1 MSERIPYLKTLLEA
15 GENRDT
21 FDEKLADFFP
31 AIIYLYDVETKH
43 ISFLNRKVHDFL
55 DYSYEDIG
63 GDLNELIFK
72 EDIELVRHEL
82 EKFYTLKNNETYYYN
97 CRLNHKKGYWR
108 YFRTH
113 GTVMRRTE
121 SGQPASFLFIAQ
133 DITDAQKNEEEIK
146 TVRSLIE
153 ETEELLQLG
162 SWTYTIAD
170 KKVTWTKG
178 LYQLFEF
185 EEESLP
191 AISYDFYIELVS
203 AEDIV
208 SFEDAL
214 QNAIRTRSGFEQEYQ
229 VKTRTG
235 INKIVS
241 TKAKVVSDA
250 AGNPL
255 KVVGITRDVTIL
267 RNFERDRERSIRELN
282 RSNKE
287 LEEFAYIASH
297 DLQEPIRKISTF
309 GERLK
314 NKFSDA
320 LGTDGSL
327 YLERIMASAENMRML
342 IDNLLEFSRTTR
354 SSHAFEWINLQ
365 DVIANVKTDLELK
378 IEETNASIIVITALP
393 RLEAVASEMKQLF
406 NNLLSNAIKFRK
418 PAIAPVIKI
427 TTSKITKSEKE
438 QHHLPVDKEF
448 FKIQVSDNGIGFEEE
463 YADRIFQIF
472 QRLHGKSEYPGSGI
486 GLSICKKI
494 VDNHNGI
501 MYAESIP
508 GSGATFVVILPEKQ
522 S

>member
-1 MSERIPYLKTLLEA
+1 MSEHIQYLKTLFEA

-31 AIIYLYDVETKH
+31 AIIYIYDVDTKH
-43 ISFLNRKVHDFL
+43 ISFVNKKVHDFL
-55 DYSYEDIG
+55 GFSYEDIG

-72 EDIELVRHEL
+72 EDIELVQHEL
-82 EKFYTLKNNETYYYN
+82 EKFYTLQNDESYCYS

-121 SGQPASFLFIAQ
+121 SGKPASFLFIAQ
-133 DITDAQKNEEEIK
+133 DITDARKNEEEVK
-146 TVRSLIE
+146 AVRSLIE

-170 KKVTWTKG
+170 QKISWTKG

-185 EEESLP
+185 NQEDLP
-191 AISYDFYIELVS
+191 AITYDFYVELIS

-208 SFEDAL
+208 SFENAL
-214 QNAIRTRSGFEQEYQ
+214 QKAIRTRSGFEQEYQ

-235 INKIVS
+235 ASKIVS
-241 TKAKVVSDA
+241 TKAKVVCNA
-250 AGNPL
+250 EGNPS
-255 KVVGITRDVTIL
+255 KVVGITRDITIL
-267 RNFERDRERSIRELN
+267 RNFERERERSIRELN

-314 NKFSDA
+314 AKFADK

-354 SSHAFEWINLQ
+354 SSYAFEWINLQ
-365 DVIANVKTDLELK
+365 EVITNVKTDLELK
-378 IEETNASIIVITALP
+378 IEETNASIITTALP
-393 RLEAVASEMKQLF
+393 RVEAVASEMKQLF

-418 PAIAPVIKI
+418 PALAPVIKI

-438 QHHLPVDKEF
+438 EHHLPVDKEF
-448 FKIQVSDNGIGFEEE
+448 FKIQVNDNGIGFEEE

-486 GLSICKKI
+486 GLAICKKI

-501 MYAESIP
+501 MYAESKP
-508 GSGATFVVILPEKQ
+508 GFGATFVIILPEKQ

>member
-1 MSERIPYLKTLLEA
+1 MSEHVQYLKTLFEA

-21 FDEKLADFFP
+21 FDEKIADFFP
-31 AIIYLYDVETKH
+31 AIIYIYDVDTKH
-43 ISFLNRKVHDFL
+43 ISFVNKKVHDFL
-55 DYSYEDIG
+55 GFSYEDIG

-72 EDIELVRHEL
+72 EDIELVQHEL
-82 EKFYTLKNNETYYYN
+82 EKFYALGNDESYCFN
-97 CRLNHKKGYWR
+97 CRLNHKEGNWR
-108 YFRTH
+108 YFRTQ
-113 GTVMRRTE
+113 GSVIRRAE
-121 SGQPASFLFIAQ
+121 NGQPASFLFIAQ
-133 DITDAQKNEEEIK
+133 DITDFRKSEEEVKAI
-146 TVRSLIE
+146 RNLIE
-153 ETEELLQLG
+153 ETEDLLQLG

-170 KKVTWTKG
+170 QKITWTRG
-178 LYQLFEF
+178 LYRLFEF
-185 EEESLP
+185 KEDELP
-191 AISYDFYIELVS
+191 AITYNFYADLVS
-203 AEDIV
+203 SEDIV
-208 SFEDAL
+208 AFEHAL
-214 QNAIRTRSGFEQEYQ
+214 QNAIRTKSGFEHEYQ

-235 INKIVS
+235 ASKIVS
-241 TKAKVVSDA
+241 TQAKVVTNA
-250 AGNPL
+250 AGGPL
-255 KVVGITRDVTIL
+255 KIVGITRDITRL
-267 RNFERDRERSIRELN
+267 RNFERDRDRSIRELN

-314 NKFSDA
+314 VKFTDK
-320 LGTDGSL
+320 LGGDGAL

-342 IDNLLEFSRTTR
+342 IDNLLEFSRTSR
-354 SSHAFEWINLQ
+354 SSYAFESINLQ

-378 IEETNASIIVITALP
+378 IEETNATIITSAFP

-427 TTSKITKSEKE
+427 TSDKISKIEKE
-438 QHHLPVDKEF
+438 EHHLPVDKEF
-448 FKIQVSDNGIGFEEE
+448 FKIQVNDNGIGFEEE

-472 QRLHGKSEYPGSGI
+472 QRLHGKAEYPGSGI
-486 GLSICKKI
+486 GLAICKKI

-501 MYAESIP
+501 MYAESKP

>member
-1 MSERIPYLKTLLEA
+1 MSEHIQYLKTLFEA

-31 AIIYLYDVETKH
+31 AIIYIYDVDTKH
-43 ISFLNRKVHDFL
+43 ISFVNRKVHDFL
-55 DYSYEDIG
+55 GYSYEDIG
-63 GDLNELIFK
+63 GDLNELVFR

-82 EKFYTLKNNETYYYN
+82 EKFYTLQNDESHCYN

-108 YFRTH
+108 YFRTQ
-113 GTVMRRTE
+113 GTVMRRTK

-133 DITDAQKNEEEIK
+133 DITDAKKNEEEVK
-146 TVRSLIE
+146 AVRSLIE

-170 KKVTWTKG
+170 QNITWTKG

-185 EEESLP
+185 EEENLP
-191 AISYDFYIELVS
+191 AITYDFYVELIS
-203 AEDIV
+203 PEDIV
-208 SFEDAL
+208 SFENAW
-214 QNAIRTRSGFEQEYQ
+214 QHAIRTKSGFEQEYQ

-235 INKIVS
+235 ASKIVS

-250 AGNPL
+250 AGNPS
-255 KVVGITRDVTIL
+255 KVVGITRDVTRL

-314 NKFSDA
+314 AKFSDI

-354 SSHAFEWINLQ
+354 SSYAFEWINLQ
-365 DVIANVKTDLELK
+365 EVVTNVQTDLELK
-378 IEETNASIIVITALP
+378 IEETNASIITTGLP

-418 PAIAPVIKI
+418 SAIAPVIKI
-427 TTSKITKSEKE
+427 TTSKTTKSEKE
-438 QHHLPVDKEF
+438 EHHLPVDKEF
-448 FKIQVSDNGIGFEEE
+448 FKIQVIDNGIGFEEE

-486 GLSICKKI
+486 GLAICKKI

-501 MYAESIP
+501 MYAESTP

>member
-1 MSERIPYLKTLLEA
+1 MSEHIQYLKTLFEA

-21 FDEKLADFFP
+21 FDEKIADFFP
-31 AIIYLYDVETKH
+31 AIIYIYDVDTKH

-55 DYSYEDIG
+55 GFSCEDIG

-72 EDIELVRHEL
+72 EDIELVQHEL
-82 EKFYTLKNNETYYYN
+82 EKFYALQNDDSYCFN
-97 CRLNHKKGYWR
+97 CRLNHKEGYWR

-121 SGQPASFLFIAQ
+121 TGQPASYLFIAQ
-133 DITDAQKNEEEIK
+133 DITDFRKSEDEVKA
-146 TVRSLIE
+146 VRSLIE

-162 SWTYTIAD
+162 SWTYTISD
-170 KKVTWTKG
+170 QKITWTKG
-178 LYQLFEF
+178 LYRLFEF
-185 EEESLP
+185 EEEELP
-191 AISYDFYIELVS
+191 AITYDFYVDLVS

-208 SFEDAL
+208 SFEHAL
-214 QNAIRTRSGFEQEYQ
+214 QNAISTKSEFEHEYQ

-235 INKIVS
+235 ASKIVS
-241 TKAKVVSDA
+241 TKAKVVADA
-250 AGNPL
+250 DGYVS
-255 KVVGITRDVTIL
+255 KIVGVTRDVTRL

-314 NKFSDA
+314 TKFTDK
-320 LGTDGSL
+320 LGTDGAL
-327 YLERIMASAENMRML
+327 YLERIMASADNMRML

-365 DVIANVKTDLELK
+365 DIIANVKTDLELK
-378 IEETNASIIVITALP
+378 IEETNASITTSALP

-406 NNLLSNAIKFRK
+406 NNLVSNAIKFRK
-418 PAIAPVIKI
+418 SALAPVIKI
-427 TTSKITKSEKE
+427 TGDKISKSEKE
-438 QHHLPVDKEF
+438 EHHLPVDKEF
-448 FKIQVSDNGIGFEEE
+448 FKIQVNDNGIGFEEE

-472 QRLHGKSEYPGSGI
+472 QRLHGKAEYPGSGI
-486 GLSICKKI
+486 GLAICKKI

-501 MYAESIP
+501 IYAESKP
-508 GSGATFVVILPEKQ
+508 DAGATFVVILPEKQ

>member
-1 MSERIPYLKTLLEA
+1 MSEHIQYLKTLFEA
-15 GENRDT
+15 GENRET
-21 FDEKLADFFP
+21 FDEKIADFFP
-31 AIIYLYDVETKH
+31 AIIYIYDVDTKH
-43 ISFLNRKVHDFL
+43 ISFLNKKVHDFL
-55 DYSYEDIG
+55 GFSHEDIG

-72 EDIELVRHEL
+72 EDIELVRREL
-82 EKFYTLKNNETYYYN
+82 DKFYTLQNDESYCYS

-113 GTVMRRTE
+113 GSVIRRTE
-121 SGQPASFLFIAQ
+121 NGLPASFLFIAQ

-146 TVRSLIE
+146 AVRSLIE

-170 KKVTWTKG
+170 QKITWTKG
-178 LYQLFEF
+178 LYQLFEY
-185 EEESLP
+185 EQDDLP
-191 AISYDFYIELVS
+191 AITYDFYVDLVS
-203 AEDIV
+203 AEDLA
-208 SFEDAL
+208 SFELAL
-214 QNAIRTRSGFEQEYQ
+214 QNAIRTNSGFEHEYQ
-229 VKTRTG
+229 VKTKTG
-235 INKIVS
+235 VIKIVS
-241 TKAKVVSDA
+241 TKAKVVTDA
-250 AGNPL
+250 SGNPL
-255 KVVGITRDVTIL
+255 KVVGITRDVTRL

-314 NKFSDA
+314 AKFSDR

-365 DVIANVKTDLELK
+365 DVITAVKTDLELK
-378 IEETNASIIVITALP
+378 IEETNATIITTAMP

-418 PAIAPVIKI
+418 SALAPIIKI
-427 TTSKITKSEKE
+427 TGTKTTKSEKE
-438 QHHLPVDKEF
+438 EHHLPVDKEF
-448 FKIQVSDNGIGFEEE
+448 FKIQVNDNGIGFEEE

-472 QRLHGKSEYPGSGI
+472 QRLHGKAEYPGSGI
-486 GLSICKKI
+486 GLAICKKI

-501 MYAESIP
+501 MYAESKP